1 MSDNKLIEVPEYV
14 VTKAAEYSGAN
25 SSFQRMLATSEEY
38 RAANLTP
45 MFLYD
50 YDKMLL
56 YCFCKETYGKKL
68 H

>member
-1 MSDNKLIEVPEYV
+1 MSDNKLIEVPEYI
-14 VTKAAEYSGAN
+14 VTKAIEYSGSN
-25 SSFQRMLATSEEY
+25 SSFEKILATSQEY

-50 YDKMLL
+50 HEKMLL
-56 YCFCKETYGKKL
+56 YCFCRETYGKKL